1 MTTTPA
7 KLTIPLPA
15 PAMTSAAPSCKIVPA
30 NLAVTN
36 PATEM
41 MLPITTDQR
50 QPRRS
55 MTTLATGPT
64 SRMTPVA
71 LESTIEA
78 VKSST
83 SKSDIHVVLK
93 IPSDQKKLYI
103 LTLEIIS
110 KWQNILIL
118 PKMARYS
125 NQAKNAYFPIMSKT
139 LILPKIFEKPYLAKN

>member
-1 MTTTPA
+1 
-7 KLTIPLPA
+7 
-15 PAMTSAAPSCKIVPA
+15 
-30 NLAVTN
+30 
-36 PATEM
+36 
-41 MLPITTDQR
+41 
-50 QPRRS
+50 
-55 MTTLATGPT
+55 
-64 SRMTPVA
+64 
-71 LESTIEA
+71 
-78 VKSST
+78 
-83 SKSDIHVVLK
+83 LK